1 MKTLT
6 LTEQDARK
14 IYPKAPNEL
23 KVILENSF
31 TKSFFQKKITDRIKT
46 FEDACLESGEDPDEL
61 KFREGTDDEIA
72 YRKLKVIIKALN
84 EEWTPDWNDG
94 NQRKWRPWFYLNSP
108 GFRFDDAYDD
118 NANST
123 VGSRL
128 CFKSE
133 ELCVYAANQFLYLY
147 KDLFTA

>member
-14 IYPKAPNEL
+14 IYPHAPNEL

-31 TKSFFQKKITDRIKT
+31 TKSFFQEKITDRIKT
-46 FEDACLESGEDPDEL
+46 FEDACRETGESPHDV
-61 KFREGTDDEIA
+61 KFSDGTADEIA
-72 YRKLKVIIKALN
+72 YKKLKVIIKALN
-84 EEWTPDWNDG
+84 EGWEPDWNKSL
-94 NQRKWRPWFYLNSP
+94 QPKWRPWFYLNSP
-108 GFRFDDAYDD
+108 GFRFHDASCDSPGS
-118 NANST
+118 A

-128 CFKSE
+128 CLKSE
-133 ELCVYAANQFLYLY
+133 ELCVYAAKQFPNLY